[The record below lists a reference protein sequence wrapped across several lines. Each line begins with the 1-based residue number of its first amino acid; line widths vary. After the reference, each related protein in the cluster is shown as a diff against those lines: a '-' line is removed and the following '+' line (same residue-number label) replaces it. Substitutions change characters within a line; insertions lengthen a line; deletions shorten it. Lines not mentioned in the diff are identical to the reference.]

1 MALLDTKVLLSDLIG
16 MGPDAYS
23 NLFKIEM
30 TGLPSMENIGI
41 PSGDDLKKICA
52 RTTSFISPQRGSSSE
67 AIPYQNITVEIP
79 TSGTDLP
86 RKMDMTIRLDSE
98 YKAYDVLRRLQLV
111 NNDGYY
117 EKDPNKMIGQMHV
130 QAFDT
135 KQGMLSPVYE
145 WTFYNIYVLS
155 LTKLTFGYEGSNALN
170 FNISLI
176 WERYEEGIPRN

>member
-30 TGLPSMENIGI
+30 TGLPEGE
-41 PSGDDLKKICA
+41 DLKSICA
-52 RTTSFISPQRGSSSE
+52 RTTSFISPQRGSNSE
-67 AIPYQNITVEIP
+67 SIPYQNITIDIP

-86 RKMDMTIRLDSE
+86 RKMDMTIRLDSS
-98 YKAYDVLRRLQLV
+98 YKAYDTLRKLQLV
-111 NNDGYY
+111 NSDGYY

-135 KQGMLSPVYE
+135 MQGMLSPVYE

-155 LTKLTFGYEGSNALN
+155 LTKLTFGYEGANSLN

-176 WERYEEGIPRN
+176 WERYEEGISGN